1 MTDSSTEVQEPF
13 CLTDFSGILHSYFMV
28 HSFSALCQ
36 SPARGSKNPHPDLS
50 PHHHITDVSQVLFGF
65 ATDDERR
72 MFTLLLGV
80 SGVGLKIARTLVRVA
95 DEGKK
100 QKLMEER
107 DELSARLTLSKCLI
121 RGGH

>member
-1 MTDSSTEVQEPF
+1 M
-13 CLTDFSGILHSYFMV
+13 
-28 HSFSALCQ
+28 
-36 SPARGSKNPHPDLS
+36 
-50 PHHHITDVSQVLFGF
+50 LFGF

>member
-1 MTDSSTEVQEPF
+1 
-13 CLTDFSGILHSYFMV
+13 
-28 HSFSALCQ
+28 
-36 SPARGSKNPHPDLS
+36 
-50 PHHHITDVSQVLFGF
+50 VLFGF

-72 MFTLLLGV
+72 MFTLLLSV

-107 DELSARLTLSKCLI
+107 DELSARLTLSKCLN
-121 RGGH
+121 RGSH